1 MNQFQELEL
10 QELRELDNFDIRETF
25 KIKDLKTANWAFKKL
40 NAISNKENEIN
51 NLAGDEIAR
60 IETWQEKEL
69 NQIQQQKEYL
79 EHLLKEYYIQQKE
92 NDKKFKL
99 STPYGKVSSRVG
111 AKVLQINNEQA
122 IIDELEKRGLY
133 KFIKISKKLNQADI
147 KKDFNS
153 TENGTLIDANG
164 EVLEG
169 IYLVQKPTT
178 YTVKA
183 GD

>member
-79 EHLLKEYYIQQKE
+79 EHLLKEYYIQQKKMIR
-92 NDKKFKL
+92 N
-99 STPYGKVSSRVG
+99 
-111 AKVLQINNEQA
+111 
-122 IIDELEKRGLY
+122 
-133 KFIKISKKLNQADI
+133 LN
-147 KKDFNS
+147 
-153 TENGTLIDANG
+153 
-164 EVLEG
+164 
-169 IYLVQKPTT
+169 
-178 YTVKA
+178 
-183 GD
+183 